1 MLTVPRWLWAL
12 SAVFLVLG
20 LLLILFGA
28 HEGDASFVGKIAA
41 NAGLAVLTGAIIA
54 VPIFVATQSIEDNR
68 IAEARRLEHQ
78 ASTDAIRR
86 DNIRLVREIA
96 TQPVVLL
103 KPFGKLD
110 LRQAQLSK
118 LDLSGADLH
127 GADLRGAYMFDAD
140 LSGANI
146 VYARLSKANLHA
158 TNMHGAQLIH
168 ADLRGARLEG
178 AVLNGANLHG
188 ATLTD
193 ADLTNAIYDDA
204 TLWPD
209 GFHAP
214 PSAIG
219 PHE

>member
-1 MLTVPRWLWAL
+1 MLIVPTWLWAL
-12 SAVFLVLG
+12 SAGFLVLG
-20 LLLILFGA
+20 LLLILLGA
-28 HEGDASFVGKIAA
+28 HKGDASFVGKIAA
-41 NAGLAVLTGAIIA
+41 NAGLAVLTGSIIA

-68 IAEARRLEHQ
+68 IAEARRLEDQH
-78 ASTDAIRR
+78 SSDAIRR

-103 KPFGKLD
+103 KPFGELD

-127 GADLRGAYMFDAD
+127 GADLRRAYMFDAN

-168 ADLRGARLEG
+168 ANLRGARLDG
-178 AVLNGANLHG
+178 AVLAEAN
-188 ATLTD
+188 LTD
-193 ADLTNAIYDDA
+193 ADLTNVTYDSA
-204 TLWPD
+204 TVWPD
-209 GFHAP
+209 GFTP
-214 PSAIG
+214 PSSAIG